1 MNIAFFGATSQIAK
15 GLIKKFSTDSQNKL
29 FFFVRNCANFNSWL
43 KTQEFYEF
51 HKDAKLYSEFSNTYN
66 IDVIINC
73 IGIGDP
79 AKAVNLSSS
88 IQLTTNHFDEIILE
102 YLKYNPKTK
111 YFFFSSG
118 IAYGD
123 IFSEPA
129 KNYNQQ
135 NIDLNSKKPEDAYAI
150 SKINAEKLHRSL
162 SHLNIV
168 DIRVFSYLSDEID
181 INSKFFIADAIRAIT
196 QKEILYTNNLN
207 IIRDY
212 VGIDDLY
219 QLIAILIPI
228 NKLNVVV
235 DAYSKQPIDKLAILD
250 FLNRAFNLK
259 YKFQDTFMP
268 LNATGMK
275 NNYYSNN
282 FLAKEFG
289 YKPDFTSL
297 EVIEKVIN
305 KLLKD

>member
-1 MNIAFFGATSQIAK
+1 M
-15 GLIKKFSTDSQNKL
+15 
-29 FFFVRNCANFNSWL
+29 
-43 KTQEFYEF
+43 
-51 HKDAKLYSEFSNTYN
+51 
-66 IDVIINC
+66 
-73 IGIGDP
+73 
-79 AKAVNLSSS
+79 
-88 IQLTTNHFDEIILE
+88 
-102 YLKYNPKTK
+102 
-111 YFFFSSG
+111 
-118 IAYGD
+118 
-123 IFSEPA
+123 
-129 KNYNQQ
+129 
-135 NIDLNSKKPEDAYAI
+135 NSKKPEDAYAI

-282 FLAKEFG
+282 FLAKDFG

-297 EVIEKVIN
+297 EVIEKVIS
-305 KLLKD
+305 KLLND